1 MIDNKFISI
10 ISKYKWKI
18 LLIVFVNLISLLFS
32 IMTMMLI
39 EPLVKLVFVGNVAD
53 LSVIGTKL
61 MQFVALFV
69 DISAP
74 KQSLVGIVLFVAALF
89 FLKNAMLVLTQWL
102 LAPVR
107 SDVVRDLRNRMYY
120 KVLLL
125 PLAYFSGQKK
135 GDVISRAVNDTQ
147 EIEFTVLSAFQML
160 ITALVTVAIYLA
172 ALFTIS
178 YELTLFTLVL
188 LPLAGLVI
196 SKISRKLRRQSLEAK
211 DKLGIILSH
220 VEETIAGL
228 RIIKGFNAQRH
239 AEAVFEKHNDS
250 YAGLQKRIYR
260 RADLSSPLS
269 EVLGVTV
276 VMVILIFGGMLV
288 LKPGS
293 TFSAPLFITYIALFS
308 QIVNPAKNIGTAFSN
323 YHRGVAAL
331 DRIYEVLDANEVIEN
346 TDHPVKIQSFE
357 NEIDIKDVSFAYG
370 LTDVLKH
377 ITLQVKKG
385 EMIALVGPSGAG
397 KSTLVDLLPRFYD
410 VTSGSICVDGYDIR
424 EYDID
429 SLRALYSIV
438 SQDVVLFNDT
448 VFNNIAFGL
457 KNVTQEQVETAA
469 KTANAYDF
477 IMSLPDGFQTNIGDR
492 GLSLSGGQRQR
503 ISIARAVLRNTPIL
517 ILDEATSAMDTESER
532 QVQEALDQM
541 MVGRT
546 TIVIAHR
553 LSTVRNASRI
563 VVMDG
568 GEIVETG
575 THEELMQLGGKYK
588 KLVEIN
594 QYQ

>member
-74 KQSLVGIVLFVAALF
+74 KQSLVGIVLFVASLF

-346 TDHPVKIQSFE
+346 TDHPLVIQSFE

-370 LTDVLKH
+370 QTDVLKH
-377 ITLQVKKG
+377 INLKPW
-385 EMIALVGPSGAG
+385 ALS
-397 KSTLVDLLPRFYD
+397 S
-410 VTSGSICVDGYDIR
+410 
-424 EYDID
+424 
-429 SLRALYSIV
+429 
-438 SQDVVLFNDT
+438 
-448 VFNNIAFGL
+448 
-457 KNVTQEQVETAA
+457 
-469 KTANAYDF
+469 
-477 IMSLPDGFQTNIGDR
+477 
-492 GLSLSGGQRQR
+492 
-503 ISIARAVLRNTPIL
+503 
-517 ILDEATSAMDTESER
+517 
-532 QVQEALDQM
+532 
-541 MVGRT
+541 
-546 TIVIAHR
+546 
-553 LSTVRNASRI
+553 
-563 VVMDG
+563 
-568 GEIVETG
+568 
-575 THEELMQLGGKYK
+575 
-588 KLVEIN
+588 
-594 QYQ
+594 

>member
-39 EPLVKLVFVGNVAD
+39 EPLVKLVFVGNVED

-69 DISAP
+69 DVSAP

-89 FLKNAMLVLTQWL
+89 FLKNTMLVLTQWL

-107 SDVVRDLRNRMYY
+107 SDVVRDLRNKMYY

-250 YAGLQKRIYR
+250 YAGLQKKIYR

-346 TDHPVKIQSFE
+346 AEHPVKIQSFE

-370 LTDVLKH
+370 QTDVLKH
-377 ITLQVKKG
+377 INLQVRKG
-385 EMIALVGPSGAG
+385 EMVALVGPSGAG

-410 VTSGSICVDGYDIR
+410 VTSGSVCVDGRDIR

-438 SQDVVLFNDT
+438 SQDIVLFNDT

-457 KNVTQEQVETAA
+457 KNVTLEQVETAA

-532 QVQEALDQM
+532 LVQGALDQV

-553 LSTVRNASRI
+553 LSTIRNASRI

-568 GEIVETG
+568 GEIVEAG